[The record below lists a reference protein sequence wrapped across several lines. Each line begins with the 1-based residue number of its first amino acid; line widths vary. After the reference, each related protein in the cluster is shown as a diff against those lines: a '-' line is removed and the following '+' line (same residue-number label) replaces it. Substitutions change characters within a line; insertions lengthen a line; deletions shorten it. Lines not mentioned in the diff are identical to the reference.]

1 METTADLNRFVAD
14 VTRHAWPFTITI
26 LVIALIATAIVQ
38 LAKDMS
44 PMRRWFQQAFLR
56 NWLRQQRA
64 AAKRTPGESVT
75 GDLRAAEHDLIH
87 LATGGDVKAFYN
99 LETEQLCGQMNAAAQ
114 IALAY
119 ASRHE
124 NLLNYLAPE
133 ADVGDLQKVVAPPD
147 YISADRE
154 TLSPEQV
161 KNVGIFLDARNR
173 VTHHVQ
179 RAIDALQISMSFR
192 WKLILQTA
200 VYVICLGIAVWGVFS
215 FNRGGRNNLFDAVVL
230 GVIAGF
236 ISPIIRDLMAVLAR
250 LRKS

>member
-1 METTADLNRFVAD
+1 METTAGLNGFVAD
-14 VTRHAWPFTITI
+14 VARNAWPFTITI
-26 LVIALIATAIVQ
+26 LVIALVSTAIVQ

-44 PMRRWFQQAFLR
+44 PMRRWFQQSFLR
-56 NWLRQQRA
+56 NWLRQQRDA
-64 AAKRTPGESVT
+64 ASRTRGEPVS
-75 GDLRAAEHDLIH
+75 GDLGQAEDDLIH
-87 LATGGDVKAFYN
+87 LATGGDAKAFYN

-119 ASRHE
+119 APRHE

-133 ADVGDLQKVVAPPD
+133 ADIGDLQKVVAPPD

-154 TLSPEQV
+154 TLSPEQAE
-161 KNVGIFLDARNR
+161 NVGTFLDARNR

-192 WKLILQTA
+192 WKLILQSA
-200 VYVICLGIAVWGVFS
+200 VYVICFGIAAWGVFS
-215 FNRGGRNNLFDAVVL
+215 FNRGGQNNLFDAIVL

-236 ISPIIRDLMAVLAR
+236 ISPIIRDMMAVLAR
-250 LRKS
+250 LRRS